1 MAIFQ
6 PDTNLMTQLQ
16 GYRSQRGLTSGQ
28 RLSTPEWRGIVEGYN
43 SSQYRNALEM
53 AKIAEQRRQQ
63 AMALQTQKDMMD
75 QRMAGS
81 ELKGAGQ
88 LTGGLYSG
96 YKMGQ
101 DIGLWGNKG
110 ATTATNP
117 FTQTPVRPT
126 TDPGTIMNPNP
137 NYGALNVN
145 KIGGTIGQQTG
156 VIEPVES
163 TPGLASLSSSG
174 TTPLSGLA
182 ESTAAGTYTAPI
194 GIGLEGTA
202 PLGVGSLGYAPLE
215 GVLGGVGADSLIGA
229 GSTLAGE
236 GVGAGIGAGMSAAA
250 EGTAAGASAAA
261 PAAAGMSV
269 AGPIGMGVGGAM
281 LLASL
286 LGFGPEEWF

>member
-63 AMALQTQKDMMD
+63 AMALQTQKDLMD
-75 QRMAGS
+75 QRMQGS

-88 LTGGLYSG
+88 LGGGLYSG

-101 DIGLWGNKG
+101 DVGLWGNKQPTG
-110 ATTATNP
+110 P
-117 FTQTPVRPT
+117 TQGLSVSPEQSNYA
-126 TDPGTIMNPNP
+126 PGPYAP
-137 NYGALNVN
+137 PA
-145 KIGGTIGQQTG
+145 
-156 VIEPVES
+156 PVE
-163 TPGLASLSSSG
+163 A
-174 TTPLSGLA
+174 TTPLAASGVEGISPLA
-182 ESTAAGTYTAPI
+182 AAPDIASPMGALAGT
-194 GIGLEGTA
+194 GF
-202 PLGVGSLGYAPLE
+202 GVGEAGSMG
-215 GVLGGVGADSLIGA
+215 GILGG
-229 GSTLAGE
+229 STE
-236 GVGAGIGAGMSAAA
+236 GVGVLAPSVVEGMGMLGPEVAA
-250 EGTAAGASAAA
+250 EGIASAA
-261 PAAAGMSV
+261 PAAAGSSV

>member
-63 AMALQTQKDMMD
+63 AMALQTQKDLMD
-75 QRMAGS
+75 QRMQGS

-88 LTGGLYSG
+88 LGGGLYSG

-101 DIGLWGNKG
+101 DVGLWGNK
-110 ATTATNP
+110 
-117 FTQTPVRPT
+117 PT
-126 TDPGTIMNPNP
+126 TTPTQGLSVSPEQSNYAPGPYAP
-137 NYGALNVN
+137 PA
-145 KIGGTIGQQTG
+145 
-156 VIEPVES
+156 PVE
-163 TPGLASLSSSG
+163 A
-174 TTPLSGLA
+174 TTPLAASGVEGISPLA
-182 ESTAAGTYTAPI
+182 NAPSLASPVEALAGT
-194 GIGLEGTA
+194 GLGESLSGTA
-202 PLGVGSLGYAPLE
+202 GTSPGVGVLAPEALGMGTEA
-215 GVLGGVGADSLIGA
+215 VG
-229 GSTLAGE
+229 
-236 GVGAGIGAGMSAAA
+236 
-250 EGTAAGASAAA
+250 AA